1 MPEIRN
7 KGPYEEYLGD
17 GLYADFDGFQIW
29 LSANDR
35 VRGYPTDKVAID
47 ISVLENFERYI
58 KELKRKLSEVNNAS
72 NR

>member
-29 LSANDR
+29 LST
-35 VRGYPTDKVAID
+35 RGYPTDKVAID
-47 ISVLENFERYI
+47 ISVLGNFERYI